1 MKQETFDRLL
11 TNINSCLKVRLVVGF
26 DEKLDKNKYMYD
38 IPDWEATHCGEN
50 STNQI
55 AGPASQ

>member
-1 MKQETFDRLL
+1 
-11 TNINSCLKVRLVVGF
+11 
-26 DEKLDKNKYMYD
+26 MYD

-55 AGPASQ
+55 AGPASQWRMQIRNMFTEYSNLFPWGGDLENISWRLELLGD